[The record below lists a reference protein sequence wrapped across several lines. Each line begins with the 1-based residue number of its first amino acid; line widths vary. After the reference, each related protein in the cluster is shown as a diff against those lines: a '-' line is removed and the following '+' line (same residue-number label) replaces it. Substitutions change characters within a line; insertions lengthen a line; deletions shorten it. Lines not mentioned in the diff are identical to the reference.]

1 MAKKLRDLDEL
12 FKGRHVERELIILC
26 VRWYC
31 RYKLSYRDLAEM
43 MVERGL
49 HVAHTTIMRWVQ
61 RYVPEFEKRWARYA
75 RKSGRSWRVDET
87 YVKVRGRWV
96 YLYRAV
102 DRDGNTVDFRLS
114 PKRDVAAAKAF
125 LRKALRTQGRAPTSI
140 TLDGYA
146 ASHRAVRELPG
157 ENPAWRNTKR
167 RSSKYLNNLIEQD
180 HRGVKS
186 RIGPMLGFKNF
197 DCAAITLAGVELLH
211 RIRKNQFAIGRLRIK
226 DQTPS
231 AIWSAVLAA

>member
-1 MAKKLRDLDEL
+1 MEKRLRDLDEL

-31 RYKLSYRDLAEM
+31 RYKLSYRDLVEM

-75 RKSGRSWRVDET
+75 RKAGRSWRVDET

-114 PKRDVAAAKAF
+114 PKRDVSAAKAF

-157 ENPAWRNTKR
+157 ENPVWRNTKR

-186 RIGPMLGFKNF
+186 RTGPMLGFKNF